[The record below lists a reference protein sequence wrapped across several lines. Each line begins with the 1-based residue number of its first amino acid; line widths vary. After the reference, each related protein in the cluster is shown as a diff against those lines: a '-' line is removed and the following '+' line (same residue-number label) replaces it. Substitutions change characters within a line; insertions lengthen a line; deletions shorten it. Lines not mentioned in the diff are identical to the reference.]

1 MKSLILQFNFLL
13 SCSCFKPKIIIIGFV
28 LIKKM
33 HNGRPIGLGHLSD
46 SGNLKN
52 SLEKNV
58 VRIKLELSDT
68 WIKCSLKI
76 RFLETLEHNQYD
88 NLNKLEHLKSLPCIK
103 HCHSVCQCGL
113 YMYLFSRFPK
123 KKKNQ
128 VNEIYLTAFYN

>member
-52 SLEKNV
+52 SLEKIL

-68 WIKCSLKI
+68 LIKCSLKI

-103 HCHSVCQCGL
+103 HCHCMSV
-113 YMYLFSRFPK
+113 RFIHVFVLKISK

-128 VNEIYLTAFYN
+128 VNEIYLTAFL